1 MKPETLDALI
11 IDRELGELPADVVE
25 LLDNYL
31 QLAPA
36 DRQEAETMSR
46 TISTTRETVRRFPEL
61 SRGTAQP
68 SPTNIISLP
77 QWFTPWVART
87 AVVAAVATMGGW
99 LGYRAGTNSVSVQS
113 ARLDRKPVAETV
125 VAPPTTANT
134 RELWARYNVAFDQ
147 RRGEL
152 TIAVQP

>member
-1 MKPETLDALI
+1 MKPETLDALL

-25 LLDNYL
+25 LLDTYL
-31 QLAPA
+31 ELAPT
-36 DRQEAETMSR
+36 DRQEAEAVSR
-46 TISTTRETVRRFPEL
+46 TISITRETVRRFPEL
-61 SRGTAQP
+61 ARGTEQP
-68 SPTNIISLP
+68 SPPNIISLA
-77 QWFTPWVART
+77 QWFTPWMARA
-87 AVVAAVATMGGW
+87 AVVAAVAVTGGW

-125 VAPPTTANT
+125 VSRPTTADT